1 MKKTFALVLVSFAA
15 FAACALAGCNTI
27 SGMGKDI
34 QGAGRAIQGAG
45 GR

>member
-1 MKKTFALVLVSFAA
+1 MKKLFALALIAIAA
-15 FAACALAGCNTI
+15 AGCNTI

>member
-1 MKKTFALVLVSFAA
+1 MKKAFVIVVAAIVLS
-15 FAACALAGCNTI
+15 GCNTI